1 MKIPQVRERGEWEV
15 GKQMTL
21 TILDKWDLHCV
32 AMESRTRS
40 NGESYRKADIGL
52 GIKNKLSWKDE

>member
-1 MKIPQVRERGEWEV
+1 
-15 GKQMTL
+15 MTL